1 MVFGASV
8 EVINRVWGT
17 SLLLGV
23 VVILVVALLLHG
35 IRNTAR
41 RILRLVGDIWT
52 HGQRVANN
60 TVHIAFLDRV
70 NQLLEGTLAEAPP
83 LAQSTARIAEAIR
96 RTRGRL

>member
-1 MVFGASV
+1 MVFAASA
-8 EVINRVWGT
+8 EVINFVWGT

-41 RILRLVGDIWT
+41 RILRLVGNIWT

-70 NQLLEGTLAEAPP
+70 NHLLAGALAEATP
-83 LAQSTARIAEAIR
+83 LAQSTAQIAEAVR
-96 RTRGRL
+96 RTGGRL

>member
-1 MVFGASV
+1 MVLAASV
-8 EVINRVWGT
+8 EVINFVWGT

-23 VVILVVALLLHG
+23 VVTIVVALLLHG

-41 RILRLVGDIWT
+41 RILRVAGDIWT

-70 NQLLEGTLAEAPP
+70 NQLLAGALAEAAP
-83 LAQSTARIAEAIR
+83 LAQATTQIAEAVR
-96 RTRGRL
+96 RTGGRL